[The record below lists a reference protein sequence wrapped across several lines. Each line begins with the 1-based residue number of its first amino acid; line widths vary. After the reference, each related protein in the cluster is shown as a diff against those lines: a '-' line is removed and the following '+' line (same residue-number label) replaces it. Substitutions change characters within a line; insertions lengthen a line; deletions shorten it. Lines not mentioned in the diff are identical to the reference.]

1 MVDYFNTSFFDTTS
15 EVMVKVNTLE
25 KLLNFNSSIENNP
38 VGITNSTFK
47 NKKSNEVDWFEY
59 EWVSTNATEKPMF
72 DYDTSVRVVML
83 SVLLGLAI
91 SILIRIIVISIIF
104 INRSRHCWQQFCFSN
119 PCHWWSWWARKVIMM
134 MIMEMIRMMM
144 MMITMRMGLG

>member
-91 SILIRIIVISIIF
+91 SNQHLNQDHR
-104 INRSRHCWQQFCFSN
+104 NHY
-119 PCHWWSWWARKVIMM
+119 
-134 MIMEMIRMMM
+134 
-144 MMITMRMGLG
+144 

>member
-104 INRSRHCWQQFCFSN
+104 FNRSRHCWQQFCFSN
-119 PCHWWSWWARKVIMM
+119 PCH
-134 MIMEMIRMMM
+134 
-144 MMITMRMGLG
+144 

>member
-1 MVDYFNTSFFDTTS
+1 MVDYFNTSFFATTS
-15 EVMVKVNTLE
+15 EEMVKVNTLE

-38 VGITNSTFK
+38 VGITNSSFRNK
-47 NKKSNEVDWFEY
+47 NSKEVDWFEY

-91 SILIRIIVISIIF
+91 SILIRIIVRGVSDKKGPF
-104 INRSRHCWQQFCFSN
+104 SRPWLLRGSSTKKN
-119 PCHWWSWWARKVIMM
+119 S
-134 MIMEMIRMMM
+134 
-144 MMITMRMGLG
+144 